1 MNVNSKI
8 TQNLNKNIN
17 LDNKIN
23 EIIRLFNLIN
33 NLNHSKKK
41 NLLLYKFQSELDF
54 MIDRLEDYYY
64 RYILKNKSERN
75 IQIEAEKM
83 IYNSRKTMEAFMPY
97 ILLYNITE
105 NYTNN
110 PNNPNNPNNLNGQ
123 HDIDT
128 FN

>member
-23 EIIRLFNLIN
+23 EIIQLFNLIN
-33 NLNHSKKK
+33 NLNHSKNK
-41 NLLLYKFQSELDF
+41 NSLLYKFQSELDF

-110 PNNPNNPNNLNGQ
+110 PNNPNNLNGQ

>member
-8 TQNLNKNIN
+8 TENLNKNIN

-23 EIIRLFNLIN
+23 EIIQLFTLIN
-33 NLNHSKKK
+33 NLNNSKKK

-54 MIDRLEDYYY
+54 MIDKLEEYYY
-64 RYILKNKSERN
+64 RYVLKNKSEIN

-97 ILLYNITE
+97 ILLYNMTE
-105 NYTNN
+105 NNRNN
-110 PNNPNNPNNLNGQ
+110 INDQ
-123 HDIDT
+123 YEVDR

>member
-8 TQNLNKNIN
+8 TENLNKNIN

-23 EIIRLFNLIN
+23 EIIQLFTLIN
-33 NLNHSKKK
+33 NLNNSKKK

-54 MIDRLEDYYY
+54 MIDKLEEYYY
-64 RYILKNKSERN
+64 RYVLKNKSERN

-97 ILLYNITE
+97 ILLYNMTE
-105 NYTNN
+105 NNTNN
-110 PNNPNNPNNLNGQ
+110 INDQ
-123 HDIDT
+123 YEVDR

>member
-8 TQNLNKNIN
+8 TEDLNKNIS

-23 EIIRLFNLIN
+23 EIIQLFTLIN

-64 RYILKNKSERN
+64 RYVLKNKSERN
-75 IQIEAEKM
+75 IQIEAEKT

-97 ILLYNITE
+97 ILLYNMTE
-105 NYTNN
+105 NNRNNTNN
-110 PNNPNNPNNLNGQ
+110 TNNTNGQ
-123 HDIDT
+123 YDVDT